1 MCKNQGKQ
9 HNLRIMKKKAG
20 RGSCKKDK
28 RLTDKQVSTK
38 DFTEEKES
46 NADS

>member
-1 MCKNQGKQ
+1 
-9 HNLRIMKKKAG
+9 MKTKINNINWERWKKAG
-20 RGSCKKDK
+20 RGWCKKDK